1 MKIINWLFGVNS
13 QTGYTPIPQDEK
25 IDEYEIIENDTRN
38 HNPLYNR
45 YNDIVSIDALAYR
58 CNNPTRIP
66 VIILVDLQIKEL
78 RRTLFGLEKNMT
90 VRQMNNRITTE
101 NNMSRTRF
109 YYYYYDEPKNKKILL
124 LATTTIEELDLK
136 YRAKNGFLYLSMG
149 S

>member
-45 YNDIVSIDALAYR
+45 YNDIVSIDAIVYR